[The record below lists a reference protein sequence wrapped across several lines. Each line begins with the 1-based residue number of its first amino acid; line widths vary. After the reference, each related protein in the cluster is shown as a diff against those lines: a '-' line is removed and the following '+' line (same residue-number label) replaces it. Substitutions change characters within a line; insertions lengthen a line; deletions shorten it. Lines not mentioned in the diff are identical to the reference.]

1 MYAGNRKY
9 LLTVS
14 SDPVRWSKRSQD
26 MASSQQM
33 KASSSSHQC
42 QMRLDEKVEHNCTTL
57 DLTWYSCSYA
67 LKYYTFLESTSSC
80 RDCIRIPLL
89 LFTIKSSLP
98 GAETSFS
105 YMFSSSSLL
114 VLLFLFHSQI
124 SIMELLHTKTQK
136 PDLWWQ
142 PSFSILSKAQQ
153 EQLLPPFLQKD
164 VIPSSEP
171 PFLSFDVFK
180 TLKVSNLLGDTLHF
194 YASLVLE

>member
-1 MYAGNRKY
+1 MQGTGNTCSLY
-9 LLTVS
+9 LLIQY
-14 SDPVRWSKRSQD
+14 DEAKEVRTWQVHSKWKQAALHISARWD
-26 MASSQQM
+26 WM
-33 KASSSSHQC
+33 KKLNTTA
-42 QMRLDEKVEHNCTTL
+42 RTL

-142 PSFSILSKAQQ
+142 PSFSVLSKAQQ